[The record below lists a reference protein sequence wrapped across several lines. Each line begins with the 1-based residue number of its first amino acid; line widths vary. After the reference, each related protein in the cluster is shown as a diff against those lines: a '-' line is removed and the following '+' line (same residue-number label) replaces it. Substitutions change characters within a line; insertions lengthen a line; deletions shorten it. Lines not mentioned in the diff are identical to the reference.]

1 MGSSSKDKFEI
12 AFFDVETTMPTRPG
26 QGRAILEFGAILVC
40 PRTAVELDSY
50 STLVKPADIFLHS
63 FVSRANG
70 ITRDALASAPT
81 FLHIADRVYELL
93 HGRIWAGHNIRSFD
107 CVRIREA
114 FKEIGKPAPEPKDTL
129 DTFLLLRRS
138 FGNRAANMEMDT
150 LANYFKLGKQKH
162 RSLAD
167 VRLNLEVFQYCAT
180 VLLWV
185 ILLF

>member
-81 FLHIADRVYELL
+81 FLDIADSVYKLL
-93 HGRIWAGHNIRSFD
+93 HGLSLSLSLSLSVAY
-107 CVRIREA
+107 
-114 FKEIGKPAPEPKDTL
+114 
-129 DTFLLLRRS
+129 FL
-138 FGNRAANMEMDT
+138 
-150 LANYFKLGKQKH
+150 K
-162 RSLAD
+162 
-167 VRLNLEVFQYCAT
+167 
-180 VLLWV
+180 
-185 ILLF
+185 